1 MVTVV
6 PQSKEEW
13 LSLRQENINSTE
25 VSALFGCSPYQT
37 LYELWHIKKGNLKD
51 SFVDNERVKWGTRLQ
66 DSIAMGIAE
75 DNAWPIRRMDEY
87 IYDQELRA
95 GSSFDFSVQRNTALL
110 EIKNV
115 DSLAFKEGW
124 LETDSGVESPLH
136 IELQVQHQMMISGYE
151 TCYIGALVGGN
162 RAVIIERKKDPLVIA
177 EIKKKIKQ
185 FWISIYMNDEPKPD
199 FEKDKDAIREL
210 YKVAKKGKAVEG
222 TMQVKELAEMYSNLT
237 EQLAALNKKRDAI
250 KMQMLTM
257 MGDAEK
263 IIGEGYQVSAGVIQ
277 RAGYEVKPVV
287 YRDFRIRF
295 MEK

>member
-25 VSALFGCSPYQT
+25 VAALFGCSPYQT

-51 SFVDNERVKWGTRLQ
+51 SFVDNERIKWGTRLQ

-75 DNAWPIRRMDEY
+75 DNAWSIRRMDEY
-87 IYDQELRA
+87 IYDKELRA
-95 GSSFDFSVQRNTALL
+95 GSSFDFSVQGNTALL

-136 IELQVQHQMMISGYE
+136 IELQVQHQMMMSGYE

-177 EIKKKIKQ
+177 EVKKKIKQ
-185 FWISIYMNDEPKPD
+185 FWISIYMSDEPKPD

-210 YKVAKKGKAVEG
+210 YKAAKKGKAVEG
-222 TMQVKELAEMYSNLT
+222 TMQVKELAETYSNLT
-237 EQLAALNKKRDAI
+237 EQIAALNKKRDAI

-263 IIGEGYQVSAGVIQ
+263 IIGEGYQVSAGVVQ

>member
-75 DNAWPIRRMDEY
+75 DNAWSIRRMDEY
-87 IYDQELRA
+87 IYDKELRA
-95 GSSFDFSVQRNTALL
+95 GSSFDFSVQGNTALL

>member
-75 DNAWPIRRMDEY
+75 DNAWSIRRMDEY
-87 IYDQELRA
+87 IYDKELRA
-95 GSSFDFSVQRNTALL
+95 GSSFDFSVQGNTALL

-136 IELQVQHQMMISGYE
+136 IELQVQHQMMMSGYE

-210 YKVAKKGKAVEG
+210 YKAAKKGKAVEG
-222 TMQVKELAEMYSNLT
+222 TMQVKELAETYYNLT
-237 EQLAALNKKRDAI
+237 EQIAALNKKRDAI

-263 IIGEGYQVSAGVIQ
+263 IIGEGYQVSAGVVQ